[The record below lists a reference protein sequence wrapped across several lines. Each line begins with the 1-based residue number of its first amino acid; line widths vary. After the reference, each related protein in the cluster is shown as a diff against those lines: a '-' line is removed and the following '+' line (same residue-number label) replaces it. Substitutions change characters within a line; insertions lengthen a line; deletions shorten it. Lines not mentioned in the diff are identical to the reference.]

1 MKKYNFI
8 SGLPR
13 SGKTQLS
20 NTLRKYLESNNKTVD
35 WFNADIVREQF
46 NDWDFS
52 INGRIRQSIRMKE
65 LASNSK
71 SDYVICDFIAP
82 LPIMRD
88 NVNPDV
94 LIWVDTITEGRF
106 DDTNKLFVPPEYF
119 DIRVTEQD
127 SEYWSSKILPILLDC
142 Q

>member
-1 MKKYNFI
+1 
-8 SGLPR
+8 
-13 SGKTQLS
+13 
-20 NTLRKYLESNNKTVD
+20 
-35 WFNADIVREQF
+35 
-46 NDWDFS
+46 
-52 INGRIRQSIRMKE
+52 MKE